1 MISPNAFS
9 YNVKKDMILLRHE
22 VGISWPDG
30 RKEERGINL
39 VCYGDGDAADGKVG
53 SSRLLKRLKTRFPPK
68 K

>member
-1 MISPNAFS
+1 
-9 YNVKKDMILLRHE
+9 MILLRHE

-53 SSRLLKRLKTRFPPK
+53 SQPLKGLKQAFPPK
-68 K
+68 

>member
-1 MISPNAFS
+1 MRDFPICVFS
-9 YNVKKDMILLRHE
+9 RNKKDMILLRHE

-53 SSRLLKRLKTRFPPK
+53 SQPLKGLKQAFPPK
-68 K
+68 

>member
-1 MISPNAFS
+1 
-9 YNVKKDMILLRHE
+9 MILLRHE

-53 SSRLLKRLKTRFPPK
+53 SQPKTRFSPK
-68 K
+68 